1 VSDGVVIEFPTV
13 ILVFTFYESNI
24 KGLLIL
30 TSVGVIETPMKSTWL
45 LNFYLLF
52 TVTCELFTITKLFT
66 FRYWELI

>member
-30 TSVGVIETPMKSTWL
+30 TSVGVIETPMKST
-45 LNFYLLF
+45 
-52 TVTCELFTITKLFT
+52 
-66 FRYWELI
+66 